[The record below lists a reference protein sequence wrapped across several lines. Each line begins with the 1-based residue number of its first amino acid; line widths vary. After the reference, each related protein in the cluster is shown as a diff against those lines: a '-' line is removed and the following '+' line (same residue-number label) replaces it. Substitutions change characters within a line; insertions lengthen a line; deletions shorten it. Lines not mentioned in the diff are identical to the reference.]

1 VSTVFSSGGVEDLN
15 SPKPE
20 GWTPWPT
27 HGHSGHM
34 TAVRE
39 VGSGHGLE
47 NDKGLLDDVNRAILR
62 ALSEDPRA
70 SMSALARRVGMSA
83 PAVTERVQRLERAG
97 VIRGYRLDIDPAAVG
112 FPIGAW
118 VRVRPALGQGKAV
131 EQLVA
136 RQPEVVEAHRITGED
151 CLLVRIQVRDVA
163 DLDRV
168 LELWIERGST
178 VTSVIKTSLVEPR
191 PVGIDG

>member
-1 VSTVFSSGGVEDLN
+1 
-15 SPKPE
+15 
-20 GWTPWPT
+20 
-27 HGHSGHM
+27 M

-39 VGSGHGLE
+39 VGAAPGLE

-62 ALSEDPRA
+62 ALSDDPRA

>member
-1 VSTVFSSGGVEDLN
+1 LRTAPPLLVGELN
-15 SPKPE
+15 HPNRQ
-20 GWTPWPT
+20 GWTPWWS
-27 HGHSGHM
+27 HGHIRVV

-39 VGSGHGLE
+39 AGSTSGLE

-62 ALSEDPRA
+62 ALADEPRA

-83 PAVTERVQRLERAG
+83 PAVTERVGRLERAG

-118 VRVRPALGQGKAV
+118 VRVRPALGQGRAV
-131 EQLVA
+131 EQLVE

-168 LELWIERGST
+168 LELWIDRGST

-191 PVGIDG
+191 PVGLGS

>member
-1 VSTVFSSGGVEDLN
+1 V
-15 SPKPE
+15 
-20 GWTPWPT
+20 
-27 HGHSGHM
+27 

-39 VGSGHGLE
+39 AGPTHGLE

-62 ALSEDPRA
+62 ALADDPRA

>member
-1 VSTVFSSGGVEDLN
+1 V
-15 SPKPE
+15 
-20 GWTPWPT
+20 
-27 HGHSGHM
+27 

-39 VGSGHGLE
+39 AGPASGLE

-62 ALSEDPRA
+62 ALADDPRA

-83 PAVTERVQRLERAG
+83 PAVTERVGRLERAG

-151 CLLVRIQVRDVA
+151 CLLVRIQVCDVA

-168 LELWIERGST
+168 LELWIDRGST

-191 PVGIDG
+191 PVGIGG

>member
-1 VSTVFSSGGVEDLN
+1 
-15 SPKPE
+15 
-20 GWTPWPT
+20 
-27 HGHSGHM
+27 M

-39 VGSGHGLE
+39 AGATVGLE

-62 ALSEDPRA
+62 ALADDPRA

-112 FPIGAW
+112 YPIGAW

-168 LELWIERGST
+168 LEMWIERGST

-191 PVGIDG
+191 PVGLS

>member
-1 VSTVFSSGGVEDLN
+1 VTSTLEPRGRSY
-15 SPKPE
+15 
-20 GWTPWPT
+20 
-27 HGHSGHM
+27 
-34 TAVRE
+34 
-39 VGSGHGLE
+39 LE

-62 ALSEDPRA
+62 ALADDPRL
-70 SMSALARRVGMSA
+70 SMSALGRVVGMSA
-83 PAVTERVQRLERAG
+83 PAVTERVQRLERVG
-97 VIRGYRLDIDPAAVG
+97 VIRGYRLDVDPAAVG

-118 VRVRPALGQGKAV
+118 VRVRPALGQGKAL
-131 EQLVA
+131 EQIVA
-136 RQPEVVEAHRITGED
+136 RTPEVVEAHRITGED

-191 PVGIDG
+191 AVGIDAPLP